1 MSTARIVQ
9 DSPARDVSHQSH
21 QSTSS
26 SSTRDSRALVRV
38 SVPSMTPMMGPIT
51 PRSSSAGGAMVP
63 SSADS
68 PTVFPAPIA
77 NLVTALATSA
87 RLSLRVTAFFVEAIL
102 ESSQYGTRMG
112 LGYTRR
118 LLITAI
124 SSARRVYLAS
134 NAAMDGDLLG
144 ALGLGDKHL
153 AATSTDAFL
162 NVLDRWTNLGIY
174 VIHHTFTLAE
184 LFAMSGFYLTANTV
198 HSATHAASES
208 VTLFD
213 SLFGSNESSRAL
225 ASIIT
230 LVRKELLEDERFQAA
245 DRGKLAG
252 LTALTRALTAFA
264 CLQSATW
271 NSSSSRLKM
280 RV

>member
-1 MSTARIVQ
+1 
-9 DSPARDVSHQSH
+9 
-21 QSTSS
+21 
-26 SSTRDSRALVRV
+26 
-38 SVPSMTPMMGPIT
+38 
-51 PRSSSAGGAMVP
+51 
-63 SSADS
+63 
-68 PTVFPAPIA
+68 VFPAPIA
-77 NLVTALATSA
+77 NLVTTLATSA
-87 RLSLRVTAFFVEAIL
+87 RLSLRVTAFFIEAIL
-102 ESSQYGTRMG
+102 ETSQYGTRVS

-144 ALGLGDKHL
+144 AIGLGGAEGSDNKFAL
-153 AATSTDAFL
+153 STSTDAFL

-184 LFAMSGFYLTANTV
+184 LFAMSGFYLTANTIQ
-198 HSATHAASES
+198 SATHAAHES
-208 VTLFD
+208 VALLD
-213 SLFGSNESSRAL
+213 SLFGSNETSRAL

-245 DRGKLAG
+245 DRGKVAAF
-252 LTALTRALTAFA
+252 TALTRALTAFA
-264 CLQSATW
+264 CLQNATW
-271 NSSSSRLKM
+271 ESSSSRLKM

>member
-1 MSTARIVQ
+1 MATVVQ
-9 DSPARDVSHQSH
+9 R
-21 QSTSS
+21 
-26 SSTRDSRALVRV
+26 
-38 SVPSMTPMMGPIT
+38 SV
-51 PRSSSAGGAMVP
+51 
-63 SSADS
+63 SADS
-68 PTVFPAPIA
+68 ALVLAADQPTVLSAPVASLI
-77 NLVTALATSA
+77 TTLATSA
-87 RLSLRVTAFFVEAIL
+87 RLSLRVTAFFIEAIL
-102 ESSQYGTRMG
+102 ETSQYSTRMS

-134 NAAMDGDLLG
+134 NAAIDGDLLG
-144 ALGLGDKHL
+144 AVGLGGAGDKYAL
-153 AATSTDAFL
+153 ATGTDAFL

-184 LFAMSGFYLTANTV
+184 LFAMSGFYITANTV
-198 HSATHAASES
+198 QSATHAAHES

-230 LVRKELLEDERFQAA
+230 LVRKELLEDERFHAA
-245 DRGKLAG
+245 DRGKAACFA
-252 LTALTRALTAFA
+252 ALTRALTAYA
-264 CLQSATW
+264 VLQNATW
-271 NSSSSRLKM
+271 ARSSSRLKM

>member
-1 MSTARIVQ
+1 MPSTPAAGDTVAMPQ
-9 DSPARDVSHQSH
+9 PMGPARPPPPLTGTPRAASNP
-21 QSTSS
+21 T
-26 SSTRDSRALVRV
+26 TAAELALVQRAAQPDV
-38 SVPSMTPMMGPIT
+38 GTI
-51 PRSSSAGGAMVP
+51 
-63 SSADS
+63 
-68 PTVFPAPIA
+68 FPASIA

-87 RLSLRVTAFFVEAIL
+87 RLSLRVTAFFIEVIL
-102 ESSQYGTRMG
+102 ETSQYSTRVS

-118 LLITAI
+118 ILISAI

-134 NAAMDGDLLG
+134 NAALDGDLL
-144 ALGLGDKHL
+144 AAVGLADGTGK
-153 AATSTDAFL
+153 APSTDAFL

-198 HSATHAASES
+198 QSASFAAHES

-230 LVRKELLEDERFQAA
+230 LVRRELLEDDRFKAA
-245 DRGKLAG
+245 EHGKVAT
-252 LTALTRALTAFA
+252 LTALTKALTAFA
-264 CLQSATW
+264 CLQNATW
-271 NSSSSRLKM
+271 HSTAKRLKM
-280 RV
+280 KV